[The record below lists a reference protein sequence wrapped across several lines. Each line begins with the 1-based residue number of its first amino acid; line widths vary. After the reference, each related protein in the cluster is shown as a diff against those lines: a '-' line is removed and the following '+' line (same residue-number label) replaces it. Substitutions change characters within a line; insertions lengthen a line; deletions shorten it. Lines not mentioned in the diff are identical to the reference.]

1 MGRIVELSP
10 EPFYAKLHMAT
21 ALPDN
26 SIQPVSDSQVRSDAA
41 QSCKCEYTVQ
51 WGSILKFV

>member
-1 MGRIVELSP
+1 MERIVELFP

-26 SIQPVSDSQVRSDAA
+26 SIQLVSDSQVRNDAA
-41 QSCKCEYTVQ
+41 QSCRCEYTVQ
-51 WGSILKFV
+51 WQLWLL

>member
-10 EPFYAKLHMAT
+10 EPFYAKLHMVT

-26 SIQPVSDSQVRSDAA
+26 SIQPVSDGPVRSDTA
-41 QSCKCEYTVQ
+41 QSCRCEYTVQ
-51 WGSILKFV
+51 WQLWLL

>member
-1 MGRIVELSP
+1 MELSP

-26 SIQPVSDSQVRSDAA
+26 SIQLVSDSQVRDDAA
-41 QSCKCEYTVQ
+41 QSCRYEYTVR
-51 WGSILKFV
+51 

>member
-10 EPFYAKLHMAT
+10 EPFYAKLHIAT

-41 QSCKCEYTVQ
+41 QSCRCEYTVQ
-51 WGSILKFV
+51 WQLWLL